1 MAEDKR
7 YSRQTL
13 KSYFRSG
20 NVPKEEHFAALI
32 DSMYNFVDDDKPEEV
47 MPVPEPVIEEP
58 EEEKREP
65 VSAQDTS
72 VTDGTVN
79 ADGIWHDLPVSDRW
93 KDRVSGC
100 CMFHIIAGYR
110 TNHGTYR
117 LSEATVSLCEGRRP
131 KLSSPQKSG
140 WGFWKSPVRFRWTR
154 YGSRLFLQIKGKRKK
169 YGESILHY
177 RIQELWSYTETSS
190 GR

>member
-20 NVPKEEHFAALI
+20 SVPKEEHFAALI
-32 DSMYNFVDDDKPEEV
+32 DSMYNFVDDDRPEEFI
-47 MPVPEPVIEEP
+47 PVPEPVIEEP
-58 EEEKREP
+58 EEEKADP

-154 YGSRLFLQIKGKRKK
+154 YGGRLFLQIKGKRKK
-169 YGESILHY
+169 HGESILHY
-177 RIQELWSYTETSS
+177 RIRELWSYTETSS
-190 GR
+190 DR